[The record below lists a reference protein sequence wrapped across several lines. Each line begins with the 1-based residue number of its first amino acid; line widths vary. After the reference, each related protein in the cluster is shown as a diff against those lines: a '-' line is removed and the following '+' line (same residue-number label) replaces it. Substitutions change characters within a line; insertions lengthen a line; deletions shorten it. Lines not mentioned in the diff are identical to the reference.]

1 MFIAG
6 AIIFILLLAAAAVL
20 VRKRAKRLL
29 SDDHKELIGSSEQ
42 HGWLLLVPPAV
53 LAGVLA
59 FAPHLIVKSHWLL
72 PSLMVVVLAAA
83 IGFSAL
89 DVRRAVRSGLPMDYI
104 RYLRS
109 LRLSEILGLAG
120 LLVSLVTWLWFWP

>member
-6 AIIFILLLAAAAVL
+6 AIIFMLLLAGAIL
-20 VRKRAKRLL
+20 VKQRAKRSL

-42 HGWLLLVPPAV
+42 NGWWLLVPAAV
-53 LAGVLA
+53 LGGALA
-59 FAPHLIVKSHWLL
+59 LAPHLMGKSHWLL
-72 PSLMVVVLAAA
+72 ASLMVGVFAAA
-83 IGFSAL
+83 AGFAAL
-89 DVRRAVRSGLPMDYI
+89 DLRRAARSGLPADYI

-120 LLVSLVTWLWFWP
+120 LVVSLVTWLWFWP